1 MAALNLKSSVPFLYR
16 AAYLGISQTPSS
28 HVQNWAVGA
37 LGARGFAWPPQTFAD
52 QLTLFQRGEGDGGDY
67 APQITICPPG
77 FSNLPRALHV
87 ARKKDA
93 ADMGSAKAK
102 ELSML
107 L

>member
-28 HVQNWAVGA
+28 HVHGCAVGA
-37 LGARGFAWPPQTFAD
+37 PRAGGLHGLLRLWAD
-52 QLTLFQRGEGDGGDY
+52 QLTLSQPGEGVDY
-67 APQITICPPG
+67 AHHITICPPG
-77 FSNLPRALHV
+77 LSDLPTALHA

-93 ADMGSAKAK
+93 ADMSSAKAK

>member
-1 MAALNLKSSVPFLYR
+1 MLITLMLA
-16 AAYLGISQTPSS
+16 
-28 HVQNWAVGA
+28 
-37 LGARGFAWPPQTFAD
+37 PP
-52 QLTLFQRGEGDGGDY
+52 R
-67 APQITICPPG
+67 
-77 FSNLPRALHV
+77 FSDLPTALHA